1 MGNGSDLAH
10 RARRPTLDRMSAARQ
25 ELGKRGERIAE
36 EWLVQRGW
44 RVVERRFRSGHRDI
58 DLVVERTD
66 DAGVLIAFVE
76 VKTRVS
82 AGYGGPLGAVHWRKQ
97 QEMVRAARDWMSRQ
111 RTAGGNFRFDVVGVL
126 YGIGQ
131 PEVVHVENAFQVR

>member
-1 MGNGSDLAH
+1 
-10 RARRPTLDRMSAARQ
+10 MSAAKQ
-25 ELGKRGERIAE
+25 ELGRRGERIAE

-58 DLVVERTD
+58 DLVVER
-66 DAGVLIAFVE
+66 AGDEGRLIAFVE

-97 QEMVRAARDWMSRQ
+97 REMARAARDWMSRQ
-111 RTAGGNFRFDVVGVL
+111 RTAGDNFRFDVVGVL
-126 YGIGQ
+126 YGSGQ

>member
-1 MGNGSDLAH
+1 
-10 RARRPTLDRMSAARQ
+10 MSHAKQ
-25 ELGKRGERIAE
+25 ELGRRGERIAE

-58 DLVVERTD
+58 DLVVERGGD
-66 DAGVLIAFVE
+66 EGRLIAFVE

-82 AGYGGPLGAVHWRKQ
+82 AAYGGPLGAVHWRKQ
-97 QEMVRAARDWMSRQ
+97 REMARVARDWMSRQ
-111 RTAGGNFRFDVVGVL
+111 RTAGYNFRFDVVGVL
-126 YGIGQ
+126 YGSGQ